1 MNIEFSEL
9 KSYTEVSALEFN
21 MKLRNLIEEKNLTQK
36 QVAKELNIAS
46 STMGG
51 YVQGK
56 SEPDFDTLKKIAK
69 YFDVTTDYLLDIND
83 KKANNPLED
92 DILRIIRTLTNEQQL
107 IYREQGRAFG
117 RIKNTDKK

>member
-56 SEPDFDTLKKIAK
+56 SEPDFDTLEP
-69 YFDVTTDYLLDIND
+69 V
-83 KKANNPLED
+83 
-92 DILRIIRTLTNEQQL
+92 
-107 IYREQGRAFG
+107 
-117 RIKNTDKK
+117 

>member
-1 MNIEFSEL
+1 MKFNI
-9 KSYTEVSALEFN
+9 
-21 MKLRNLIEEKNLTQK
+21 KLRNLIEEKNLTQK
-36 QVAKELNIAS
+36 QVAKELNIAP

-56 SEPDFDTLKKIAK
+56 SEPDFDTLKKIAE
-69 YFDVTTDYLLDIND
+69 YFNVTTDYLLDVTD

-92 DILRIIRTLTNEQQL
+92 DILRIFRTLTHEQQL
-107 IYREQGRAFG
+107 LYREQGRAFG